1 MGGAGAMFAGPQ
13 VKAIGGNIMA
23 HSTTTRLY
31 LRKVLKYMRALDMSS
46 LQTLHISVTFFIQS
60 PAVGRL
66 DCNLTEV
73 LKKPIRS
80 TKM

>member
-46 LQTLHISVTFFIQS
+46 FQALHAPVMILI
-60 PAVGRL
+60 
-66 DCNLTEV
+66 
-73 LKKPIRS
+73 
-80 TKM
+80 